1 MKKKNIAVLGIAVAM
16 SLSLMGCGDKEVK
29 PLETQPPIE
38 AIQPTS
44 AVEVENQTEPS
55 TEKSETLVIGEA
67 ELPVMIVP
75 GENGQA
81 VVISGDTDLEEIEDE
96 VAKRNID
103 IMLGKASE
111 DNADSSE
118 NISLEEIPS
127 YPEETLSAEQ
137 MQRIEDSVK
146 EYTDKQ
152 AEDWLREVEEAN
164 RERE

>member
-1 MKKKNIAVLGIAVAM
+1 
-16 SLSLMGCGDKEVK
+16 
-29 PLETQPPIE
+29 
-38 AIQPTS
+38 
-44 AVEVENQTEPS
+44 
-55 TEKSETLVIGEA
+55 
-67 ELPVMIVP
+67 
-75 GENGQA
+75 
-81 VVISGDTDLEEIEDE
+81 
-96 VAKRNID
+96 
-103 IMLGKASE
+103 MLGKASE

>member
-44 AVEVENQTEPS
+44 AEVENQTEPS

-103 IMLGKASE
+103 IMLGRASE

-152 AEDWLREVEEAN
+152 AEDIMNQVFGNEG
-164 RERE
+164 